1 MERQITAEMERM
13 IFANNLKQLLDRR
26 GLTQSDMSRLIGIP
40 VTTINS
46 WITAEK
52 YPGLKNQQRL
62 AEFFNISRR
71 DLLSSEEEVIEP
83 RAKRIPVLGTIAC
96 GKPIFSEEN
105 IEDYV
110 YDYSDKIKDDNYFY
124 LRTKG
129 DSMMPNIP
137 DNALVLIRA
146 QSSVENGQIA
156 AVVVGCDSE
165 LTLKRFKKQGNTIL
179 LLPDNSNHQPI
190 IITESTDCHVQII
203 GKAVS
208 YYKDLES

>member
-1 MERQITAEMERM
+1 MTQITAEMERE
-13 IFANNLKQLLDRR
+13 IFASNLQKLLDRKKI
-26 GLTQSDMSRLIGIP
+26 TQSDLSREMKMP

-46 WITAEK
+46 WLKAKK

-62 AEFFNISRR
+62 AEFFNVTRR
-71 DLLSSEEEVIEP
+71 DLLSNEINNIEP
-83 RAKRIPVLGTIAC
+83 RAQRIPILGTIAC

-110 YDYSDKIKDDNYFY
+110 YDYSNKITDENYFY

-129 DSMMPNIP
+129 DSMTPSIPN
-137 DNALVLIRA
+137 DALVLIRA
-146 QSSVENGQIA
+146 QSVVENGEIA
-156 AVVVGCDSE
+156 ACVVGHDRE
-165 LTLKRFKKQGNTIL
+165 LTLKRFKKQGDTIVL
-179 LLPDNSNHQPI
+179 IADNSAYQPI
-190 IITESTDCHVQII
+190 IITSNPEDYIQIV

>member
-1 MERQITAEMERM
+1 MTQVTAAMERE
-13 IFANNLKQLLDRR
+13 IFANNLKNLLDRKR
-26 GLTQSDMSRLIGIP
+26 ITQSDLSREMGIP

-46 WITAEK
+46 WVKAEK

-62 AEFFNISRR
+62 AEYFNITRR
-71 DLLSSEEEVIEP
+71 DLLSNEENTFEP
-83 RAKRIPVLGTIAC
+83 RAKKIPILGTIAC

-110 YDYSDKIKDDNYFY
+110 YDYSDKITDENYFY

-129 DSMMPNIP
+129 DSMTPTIPN
-137 DNALVLIRA
+137 NALVLIRA
-146 QSSVENGQIA
+146 QNTIENGELA
-156 AVVVGCDSE
+156 ACVVGHDRE
-165 LTLKRFKKQGNTIL
+165 LTLKRFKKQNDTVVLIA
-179 LLPDNSNHQPI
+179 DNPTFQPI
-190 IITESTDCHVQII
+190 IITDNQEDYIQIV